1 MRNLYR
7 QHSAIGRAIWTQL
20 RDYALANTYRR
31 MAVHVGD
38 ATNAERAVDAY
49 REMGADMR
57 IDVDEKLGVMDAMAL
72 VKEGNV
78 VGQHWWMGKG

>member
-1 MRNLYR
+1 MG
-7 QHSAIGRAIWTQL
+7 A
-20 RDYALANTYRR
+20 
-31 MAVHVGD
+31 